1 MGGSARRIT
10 VGQTFAGALTTH
22 DRELAADS
30 TYAQEWSLDG
40 RAGQTVTIDLAA
52 ADFDPFVF
60 LLGPGITRPQQD
72 DDGGGDCHARLTATL
87 PASGTYTIV
96 VNTAQKRATGR
107 FTLTVTAGSKLP
119 SLARCA
125 RVR

>member
-1 MGGSARRIT
+1 VGDSARRII
-10 VGQTFAGALTTH
+10 VGQKHTGALTTR
-22 DRELAADS
+22 DRQLAADS
-30 TYAQEWSLDG
+30 TYAQEWSLDA
-40 RAGQTVTIDLAA
+40 RAGQTVTIDLEA

-72 DDGGGDCHARLTATL
+72 DDGGGHCNARLTATL
-87 PASGTYTIV
+87 PDSGIYTIV

-107 FTLTVTAGSKLP
+107 FTLIVTAGSKLP

>member
-1 MGGSARRIT
+1 VGDSARRIA
-10 VGQTFAGALTTH
+10 VGESVAGALTTH
-22 DRELAADS
+22 DHELAADS
-30 TYAQEWSLDG
+30 TYAQEWRLDG
-40 RAGQTVTIDLAA
+40 RAGETITIDLAA

-72 DDGGGDCHARLTATL
+72 DDGGGDCNARLTATF
-87 PASGTYTIV
+87 PATGTYTVV
-96 VNTAQKRATGR
+96 VNTAQKRTTGR
-107 FTLTVTAGSKLP
+107 FTLTVTAGSRLP